1 MYPLYSIYP
10 HFDYTQS
17 TDAAAAGAVVTSL
30 INYHQ
35 WFINLVLLM
44 NKVPCR
50 LLAPEQ
56 DHRGRFLLIQ
66 LVRFVV

>member
-17 TDAAAAGAVVTSL
+17 TAAAAAGAVVTSL

-35 WFINLVLLM
+35 
-44 NKVPCR
+44 
-50 LLAPEQ
+50 
-56 DHRGRFLLIQ
+56 
-66 LVRFVV
+66 